1 MSERVTSLIIL
12 LAGITAVVALWVLSI
27 LFIRR
32 ETEKDG
38 LGEIEQKAW
47 LVAAIGLPLFGFA
60 LYLFLR
66 VMQRYLTP
74 QAETRENGGNGTM
87 AGIPAIRQAIDDDI
101 TPLTIPRSDRP
112 SGHTYGLVVEEGPHV
127 GQQFNLKTLPAV
139 VGRGPDSSIPL
150 DADLNV
156 SRRHA
161 EMYEWNGMLRIRD
174 LGSSHGTWINGEQV
188 TDHSVAP
195 GDRIG
200 LGVTVL
206 KLQEIP

>member
-1 MSERVTSLIIL
+1 MSERVTSLVIL
-12 LAGITAVVALWVLSI
+12 LAGIAAVVALWVLSI

-32 ETEKDG
+32 ETQKDG
-38 LGEIEQKAW
+38 LSQVEQKAW
-47 LVAAIGLPLFGFA
+47 LVAAIMLPLFGFA

-74 QAETRENGGNGTM
+74 QPEARQKAAGLS
-87 AGIPAIRQAIDDDI
+87 AGIPATSADPGDDL
-101 TPLTIPRSDRP
+101 TPMTLPRSDRP
-112 SGHTYGLVVEEGPHV
+112 SGQAYGLIVEEGPHV
-127 GQQFNLKTLPAV
+127 GQQFILKYLPAV
-139 VGRGPDSSIPL
+139 VGRGPDSSVPL

-174 LGSSHGTWINGEQV
+174 LGSSYGTWINGEPV
-188 TDHSVAP
+188 TDHAVAP

-200 LGVTVL
+200 LGMTVL